1 LIHWSV
7 LESSG
12 RRDLDEGMRV
22 ECSYIATQRGLQAER
37 IISIDDD
44 HPSSSSPKQAR
55 ANRKVP
61 VYLVDDASEFV
72 PATVKWFNRTKGY
85 GFLISDVLTGDIFIH
100 METLRDGGVSDILP
114 GEALLVRTVP
124 SDRGLLAAQVCYPPD
139 SIAD

>member
-1 LIHWSV
+1 
-7 LESSG
+7 
-12 RRDLDEGMRV
+12 MRV
-22 ECSYIATQRGLQAER
+22 ECSYINTQRGLQAER
-37 IISIDDD
+37 IISVDDNR
-44 HPSSSSPKQAR
+44 SSAAPKQAR
-55 ANRKVP
+55 ASRAVP